1 MYKTF
6 KYDHEQMFYYNVQGL
21 KSENS
26 KNYGPLIEH
35 GPHWIIFII
44 LTFINENNLYF
55 RHMYKILKELI
66 LFDIKKGKSRQ
77 VLIFDS

>member
-6 KYDHEQMFYYNVQGL
+6 KYDDEQMFYYNVQGF

-26 KNYGPLIEH
+26 MNYGSVIKH

-44 LTFINENNLYF
+44 LTFISENNIYF
-55 RHMYKILKELI
+55 RHMYKILREFI